1 MYHLCLCLWWGIARM
16 KIIAVY
22 ELECA
27 KRTEM
32 LLIWMVFWLPNKM
45 GWKIFGALIFFF
57 FFEQYCDHTINE
69 PSWPSGISEKCLD
82 FPLFAGRAYRWW
94 SFVVWHP
101 PYKAPSSIT
110 FRSLTTAVHPQPRNP
125 QAGRWRIFLAGIF
138 GRMTRYVPGIEW
150 RSTCLELVASQN
162 LIHLEGCL
170 DTRSKR
176 RLHSDRL

>member
-69 PSWPSGISEKCLD
+69 PSWPSGISVKCLD

-110 FRSLTTAVHPQPRNP
+110 FRSLTTAVHPQPHNP
-125 QAGRWRIFLAGIF
+125 QAGRQKLPPPSAGGEYSWQESLAVWPGTSLGLNEGVRALNLLPRKTSF
-138 GRMTRYVPGIEW
+138 TRRGV
-150 RSTCLELVASQN
+150 
-162 LIHLEGCL
+162 
-170 DTRSKR
+170 
-176 RLHSDRL
+176 